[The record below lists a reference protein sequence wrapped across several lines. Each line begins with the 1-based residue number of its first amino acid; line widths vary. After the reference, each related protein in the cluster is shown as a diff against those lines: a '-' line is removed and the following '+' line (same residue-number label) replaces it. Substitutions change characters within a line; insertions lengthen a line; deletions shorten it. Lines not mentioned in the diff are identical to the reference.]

1 MFNMLKTAMLSAMIG
16 LGGLAAIPA
25 PAQADGIYLNFGGG
39 DDGRLGVFVRD
50 GRDDDRW
57 ERHDRGDRWDRHDR
71 RDRWD
76 RHDRRDRW
84 ERRHNRRACTPD
96 RALDKADRMGLRRAR
111 VVDVSR
117 RTITVSGR
125 KWHDRVHVTFARAP
139 HCPVIS

>member
-1 MFNMLKTAMLSAMIG
+1 MFNMLKTAVLSAMIG
-16 LGGLAAIPA
+16 LGGLAAMPA
-25 PAQADGIYLNFGGG
+25 SAHADGIYLNFGGS
-39 DDGRLGVFVRD
+39 DDARMGVFVQD
-50 GRDDDRW
+50 GRYDGR
-57 ERHDRGDRWDRHDR
+57 RDRWDRH
-71 RDRWD
+71 D

-84 ERRHNRRACTPD
+84 ERREHRRACTPD

-139 HCPVIS
+139 NCPVIR